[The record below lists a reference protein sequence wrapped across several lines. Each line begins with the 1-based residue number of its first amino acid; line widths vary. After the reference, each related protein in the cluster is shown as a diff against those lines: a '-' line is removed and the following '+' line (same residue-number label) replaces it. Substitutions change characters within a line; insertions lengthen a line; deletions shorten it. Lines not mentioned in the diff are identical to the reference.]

1 MTSAKIRQYLAKI
14 HEYALQAERNKA
26 EYRALLNK
34 NTVRTRSTDTGMLP
48 DITDSFVFP
57 DEKAH
62 IFSLKLTRLI
72 WTPD

>member
-34 NTVRTRSTDTGMLP
+34 NTVRPRSTDTGM
-48 DITDSFVFP
+48 
-57 DEKAH
+57 
-62 IFSLKLTRLI
+62 
-72 WTPD
+72 